1 MKSLAAKS
9 WHTNRVI
16 RSHMMHIRL
25 ILYASSVSAR
35 VSMRASGESFRGPR
49 VANSRNDLQLPF
61 ETTLTLLSGFY
72 IHPFLLMSDSDSDR
86 S

>member
-1 MKSLAAKS
+1 MKSFAAKS

-35 VSMRASGESFRGPR
+35 FGREFRGPR
-49 VANSRNDLQLPF
+49 VANSRNDLQVPF
-61 ETTLTLLSGFY
+61 ETTDSSLGFL
-72 IHPFLLMSDSDSDR
+72 HPSIPVDVRLGLR
-86 S
+86 

>member
-1 MKSLAAKS
+1 MKSFAAKS

-49 VANSRNDLQLPF
+49 VANSRNDLQVPF
-61 ETTLTLLSGFY
+61 ETTDSSLGFL
-72 IHPFLLMSDSDSDR
+72 HPSIPVDVRLGLR
-86 S
+86 